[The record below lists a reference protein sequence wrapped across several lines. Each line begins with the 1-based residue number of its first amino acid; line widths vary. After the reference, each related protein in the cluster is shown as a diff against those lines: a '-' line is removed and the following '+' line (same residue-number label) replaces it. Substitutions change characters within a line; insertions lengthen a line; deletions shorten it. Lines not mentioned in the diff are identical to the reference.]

1 MKKERFSRRKFFQ
14 KAAAGGMGLAMGT
27 ALSEQIVD
35 LWVAKAEHGA
45 AALDLHQ
52 MLTLAAIAAQIIPTD
67 EVPGAKEAGV
77 VDYINTKLKDTPSLR
92 SLYQNGF
99 REVDTLSKNKFSGPL
114 VSLDPLQQKEVLKS
128 LERSKFFTQVWRD
141 TVEGFLHSSVGKEVV
156 GYPGGAQPH
165 GYHDIASPPK
175 KNS

>member
-1 MKKERFSRRKFFQ
+1 MKTKTFSRRKFFQ

-45 AALDLHQ
+45 AVLDLHQ

-67 EVPGAKEAGV
+67 EAPGAREAGV

-99 REVDTLSKNKFSGPL
+99 QEVDNLSKSKFSGPF
-114 VSLDPLQQKEVLKS
+114 VSLDPRQQTEVLKS
-128 LERSKFFTQVWRD
+128 LESSQFFAQVWKD
-141 TVEGFLHSSVGKEVV
+141 TVEGFVRSSVGKKFV

-175 KNS
+175 NS

>member
-1 MKKERFSRRKFFQ
+1 MKTETFSRRKFFQ

-67 EVPGAKEAGV
+67 EAPGAREAGV
-77 VDYINTKLKDTPSLR
+77 VDSINTKLKDTPSLR

-99 REVDTLSKNKFSGPL
+99 QEVDTLSKSKFRGPF
-114 VSLDPLQQKEVLKS
+114 VSLDPRQQTEVLKS
-128 LERSKFFTQVWRD
+128 LESSQFFAQVWKD
-141 TVEGFLHSSVGKEVV
+141 TVEGFVHSSVGKKFV

-175 KNS
+175 NS